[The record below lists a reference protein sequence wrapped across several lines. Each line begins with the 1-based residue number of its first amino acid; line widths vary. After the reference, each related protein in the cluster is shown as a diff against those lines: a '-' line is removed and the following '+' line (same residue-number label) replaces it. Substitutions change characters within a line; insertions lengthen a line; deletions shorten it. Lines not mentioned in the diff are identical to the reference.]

1 MSSSSSTT
9 NRHKQPSSSSFGA
22 NSTLASKNRQY
33 AHLNAQ
39 LAQLQAHLADTENIV
54 RMTAEQAE
62 QMRFLGAYVGALF
75 MASAKVLGEE
85 SVADRSTAA
94 WARAA
99 KPEEDMSPPPRA

>member
-1 MSSSSSTT
+1 MPSSTT
-9 NRHKQPSSSSFGA
+9 NPSKRSSSSLG
-22 NSTLASKNRQY
+22 SHSSSLASKNRQY

-85 SVADRSTAA
+85 SVAGRS
-94 WARAA
+94 
-99 KPEEDMSPPPRA
+99 S